1 MADGHILDPAKVV
14 LGTEVVDSCPMY
26 TVILNIKLLHADIH
40 THKYFFFSNFFDY
53 FGDAMPCAGLDL
65 AYQLMPPI
73 ATLFFNHE
81 VSLLARHV
89 PQTALNFI
97 LITRHELAPPAVRCV

>member
-1 MADGHILDPAKVV
+1 MQ
-14 LGTEVVDSCPMY
+14 TY
-26 TVILNIKLLHADIH
+26 
-40 THKYFFFSNFFDY
+40 THKYFFFSIFFDC

-65 AYQLMPPI
+65 AYQLMPPV
-73 ATLFFNHE
+73 AAPVFNHE
-81 VSLLARHV
+81 VSLPAPHV